1 MTQCAAVPLRKVFAE
16 LFSKSDLP
24 RPQAPPDKSNFK
36 QNGADSSESAPFC
49 FHYEVKE
56 AYSLHFLKANQH
68 SAKLGVEA
76 AETAKGMDLYL
87 GVFEF
92 GMDHVF

>member
-1 MTQCAAVPLRKVFAE
+1 MCAPAGAPRQIKICKHRQINLSTRK
-16 LFSKSDLP
+16 
-24 RPQAPPDKSNFK
+24 
-36 QNGADSSESAPFC
+36 NGADSSESAPFC

-56 AYSLHFLKANQH
+56 AYSLHFLKAHQH

-92 GMDHVF
+92 GVDHVF